1 MLQWRRQYTKL
12 PWREIKTKD
21 TLEQKMGRQAL
32 IKAKQRKEASGKSIS
47 QIQASSDRKSVV

>member
-47 QIQASSDRKSVV
+47 